1 MFNALEWGIAA
12 RYLRARREGFIS
24 VIAWLSLIGI
34 ALGVATLI
42 IVMSVMNGFRAELVD
57 RILGIGGHVVVR
69 GISGTVPNFDLEAD
83 RIRGLPDVV
92 RVQPIIEGQ
101 VMAMTNAGQAT
112 GALIRGVRAD
122 DLRAMPLISGGI
134 RSGSL
139 ANFGGT
145 DAVVMGDRLAGNL
158 GLRVGDSVTFV
169 APETTPTP
177 FGSVPRMKAYRLV
190 ATFDVGMYEYDSA
203 LAFLPLEAAQVF
215 LRLQDRVTA
224 IDVIVTDP
232 EQPDAVKR
240 AIALGSTQVR
250 VFDWRDANTQF
261 FNALEVERNVMFL
274 ILTLIILVAAL
285 NVISGLIMLV
295 KEKRGAIAIM
305 RTMGASRGMVMRVF
319 FLAGASVGVIGT
331 LAGFILGVA
340 FAVNIETIRQ
350 WIEGLT
356 GAHLF
361 AAEIYFLSTL
371 PAKVDANEVTGV
383 VLMALGLSF
392 FATLYPAWR
401 AARTDPVEVLRSE

>member
-12 RYLRARREGFIS
+12 RYLKARREGFIS
-24 VIAWLSLIGI
+24 VIAWLSLLGI

-69 GISGTVPNFDLEAD
+69 GISGTVPNFDVEAA
-83 RIRGLPDVV
+83 RIRSLPDVV
-92 RVQPIIEGQ
+92 RVQPMIEGQ

-122 DLRAMPLISGGI
+122 DLRSMPLIAGGI

-145 DAVVMGDRLAGNL
+145 DAVVLGDRLAGSL
-158 GLRVGDSVTFV
+158 GVRVGDSVTFV

-177 FGSVPRMKAYRLV
+177 IGNVPRMKAYRVV

-215 LRLQDRVTA
+215 FRLQDRVTA

-285 NVISGLIMLV
+285 NVIAGLIMLV

-331 LAGFILGVA
+331 LAGFLLGIA
-340 FAVNIETIRQ
+340 FAANIETIRQ

-356 GAHLF
+356 GARLF
-361 AAEIYFLSTL
+361 AAEIYFLSKL
-371 PAKVDANEVTGV
+371 PAKIDANEVGGV

>member
-1 MFNALEWGIAA
+1 MFNALEWGIAT
-12 RYLRARREGFIS
+12 RYLRSRREGFIS

-69 GISGTVPNFDLEAD
+69 AISGPLADFDAEAA
-83 RIRGLPDVV
+83 RIRAMPDVV

-101 VMAMTNAGQAT
+101 VMAMTNSGTAT
-112 GALIRGVRAD
+112 GALVRGVRAD
-122 DLRAMPLISGGI
+122 DLRSMPLISAGV

-139 ANFGGT
+139 AGFGT
-145 DAVVMGDRLAGNL
+145 ADSVVMGDRLAANL
-158 GLRVGDSVTFV
+158 GIRVGDQVTFV
-169 APETTPTP
+169 APETTATP
-177 FGSVPRMKAYRLV
+177 IGNVPRMKAYKVV

-203 LAFLPLEAAQVF
+203 LVFLPLEAAQLF
-215 LRLQDRVTA
+215 FRLADRVTA
-224 IDVIVTDP
+224 IDVLVTDP
-232 EQPDAVKR
+232 EQPDAVR
-240 AIALGSTQVR
+240 RTIAIGNSQVR

-295 KEKRGAIAIM
+295 KEKRGAIAIL
-305 RTMGASRGMVMRVF
+305 RTMGASRGMILRVF
-319 FLAGASVGVIGT
+319 FIAGASVGVIGT
-331 LAGFILGVA
+331 LAGFVLGVA

-371 PAKVDANEVTGV
+371 PAKVDPSEVTGV
-383 VLMALGLSF
+383 VLMALVLSF

>member
-42 IVMSVMNGFRAELVD
+42 IVMSVMNGFRAELVE
-57 RILGIGGHVVVR
+57 RILGIGGHVIVR
-69 GISGTVPNFDLEAD
+69 GTTAGIPNFDEEIA
-83 RIRGLPDVV
+83 RIRGVPDVV
-92 RVQPIIEGQ
+92 RALPIVEGR
-101 VMAMTNAGQAT
+101 VMVMSANGTAS
-112 GALIRGVRAD
+112 GALVRGVRLA
-122 DLRAMPLISGGI
+122 DLRQMPLINEGVV
-134 RSGSL
+134 SGSL
-139 ANFGGT
+139 DAFGPP
-145 DAVVMGDRLAGNL
+145 DSVVLGDRLALNL
-158 GLRVGDSVTFV
+158 GVRVGDTVTFV

-177 FGSVPRMKAYRLV
+177 MGNVPRMKGYKVA
-190 ATFDVGMYEYDSA
+190 ATFDIGMYEYDSA

-215 LRLQDRVTA
+215 FRLADRVSA
-224 IDVIVTDP
+224 IEAIVTDP
-232 EQPDAVKR
+232 EQPDTVRAAIRQAVPG
-240 AIALGSTQVR
+240 LR
-250 VFDWRDANTQF
+250 VFDWRDSNTQF

-305 RTMGASRGMVMRVF
+305 RTMGASRGIILRVF

-331 LAGFILGVA
+331 LAGFVLGLS
-340 FAVNIETIRQ
+340 FALNIETIRQ
-350 WIEGLT
+350 WIESLT
-356 GAHLF
+356 GTNLF

-371 PAKVDANEVTGV
+371 PAKVDPSEVALVTG
-383 VLMALGLSF
+383 MALALSF
-392 FATLYPAWR
+392 LATLYPSWR

>member
-69 GISGTVPNFDLEAD
+69 GLSGPLTDFDAEAA
-83 RIRGLPDVV
+83 RIRAMPGVV

-101 VMAMTNAGQAT
+101 VMAMTNAGAAT
-112 GALIRGVRAD
+112 GALVRGVRPE
-122 DLRAMPLISGGI
+122 DLRAMPLISAGV
-134 RSGSL
+134 RTGSL
-139 ANFGGT
+139 ANFGT
-145 DAVVMGDRLAGNL
+145 SDSVVMGDRLAANL
-158 GLRVGDSVTFV
+158 GIRVGDSITFV

-177 FGSVPRMKAYRLV
+177 IGNVPRMKAYKLA

-203 LAFLPLEAAQVF
+203 LAFLPLDAAQLF
-215 LRLQDRVTA
+215 FRLSDRVTA
-224 IDVIVTDP
+224 IDVLVTDP
-232 EQPDAVKR
+232 EQPDAVRR
-240 AIALGSTQVR
+240 AIALGNSQVR

-295 KEKRGAIAIM
+295 KEKRGAIAIL
-305 RTMGASRGMVMRVF
+305 RTLGASRGMILRVF
-319 FLAGASVGVIGT
+319 FIAGASVGFIGT

-371 PAKVDANEVTGV
+371 PAKVDPGEVTGV
-383 VLMALGLSF
+383 VLMALILSF